1 MTFGKFF
8 GLGFVLAILAAAIK
22 VFYFQALNPD
32 SVGVM
37 YVLGVFLVIITIA
50 CVRRLGVINYLEAF
64 LTAGMW
70 FLFQLFFDFLITTQV
85 VGLKFYTRYSTW
97 IAYALVV
104 LTVILFHKKRH
115 IQIRKEHAAHGGHH

>member
-50 CVRRLGVINYLEAF
+50 CDHYEKVATITFRYINF
-64 LTAGMW
+64 LT
-70 FLFQLFFDFLITTQV
+70 
-85 VGLKFYTRYSTW
+85 
-97 IAYALVV
+97 
-104 LTVILFHKKRH
+104 
-115 IQIRKEHAAHGGHH
+115 